1 MMLVKI
7 CGITA
12 LDDALDACECG
23 ASALGFNFW
32 PGSKRY
38 IAPGAAAEI
47 IARVPENVL
56 KVGVFVDASEAEV
69 TSIISAAGLDV
80 AQLHGNRLESL
91 SIRHWLALAATE
103 QNIQATMKSS
113 PAEAFLIDAPAGGE
127 RGGTGR
133 TFDWSL
139 VEGLEGK
146 IILAGGL
153 GPDNVAEAIRRVRPY
168 GVDACSRLESS
179 PGRKDRVK
187 VMEFIRAARSA
198 AL

>member
-1 MMLVKI
+1 MTLVKI
-7 CGITA
+7 CGITT
-12 LDDALDACECG
+12 LDDALHACECG

-32 PGSKRY
+32 PRSKRY

-47 IARVPENVL
+47 IARLPEGVL
-56 KVGVFVDASEAEV
+56 KVGVFVDTPESGFSAVAAS
-69 TSIISAAGLDV
+69 AGLDLV
-80 AQLHGNRLESL
+80 QLHGGLREKL
-91 SIRHWLALAATE
+91 SIRHWQALSATDTD
-103 QNIQATMKSS
+103 IQATMENSQ
-113 PAEAFLIDAPAGGE
+113 AEAFLIDTPAGDE

-139 VEGLEGK
+139 VVGLAGK
-146 IILAGGL
+146 LVLAGGL
-153 GPDNVAEAIRRVRPY
+153 GADNVAEAIRRVRPY

-198 AL
+198 EL